1 MKLSKLV
8 SSLDVENTY
17 TDEEISYITFDS
29 RKCIEGSAFVCMKGE
44 HVDGHDKVREA
55 IENGAKVII
64 AQRDTKEKNQIIVK
78 DTKKAYALMCCEFFD
93 NPSKKLQLIGVTGTN
108 GKTTV
113 AHSIYR
119 FLMLCQRKTSLI
131 GTIKNILPDKVED
144 SMLTTPDAFEF
155 NRLLSEAV
163 KLGCEYCVCEV
174 SSQALDLERT
184 YGCDFEIGVFTNI
197 SKEHLDY
204 HKTMENYIAAKKKL
218 FSQCKNIVAN
228 LDDSYFDAL
237 FRDTQANITT
247 YSAQNDESFLT
258 AKSIRINERSVD
270 YAAVSYSQI
279 GRVHFNMTGL
289 FSVYNS
295 LAVLGCALVLGFDF
309 DESVS
314 ILPLIEPPTGRMEEL
329 ETGRDFRVIIDYA
342 HTPDGLLNVLSA
354 LGKNKKGRIITV
366 FGCGGNRDKEK
377 RPLMGDIVSQL
388 SDITIVTS
396 DNPRNEERES
406 IINDILDGIGKNKNL
421 DKLKK
426 QVFVRIHRTQA
437 IELALDL
444 AKKDDIVLLAGKG
457 HETYQIVGDEKILF
471 DERKKVLSYLAKN

>member
-29 RKCIEGSAFVCMKGE
+29 RKCIPGCAFVCIKGE
-44 HVDGHDKVREA
+44 HADGHDKANEA
-55 IENGAKVII
+55 VKNGAKVII

-119 FLMLCQRKTSLI
+119 FLMLCERKTSLI
-131 GTIKNILPDKVED
+131 GTIKNILPDRIED
-144 SMLTTPDAFEF
+144 SLLTTPDAFEF
-155 NRLLSEAV
+155 NRLLNEAV
-163 KLGCEYCVCEV
+163 KLDCEYCVCEV

-204 HKTMENYIAAKKKL
+204 HKTMENYISSKKKL
-218 FSQCKNIVAN
+218 FLQCKNIVAN
-228 LDDSYFDAL
+228 LDDAYFNSIFDDIKAKV
-237 FRDTQANITT
+237 TT
-247 YSAQNDESFLT
+247 YSAQSDEAFLT
-258 AKSIRINERSVD
+258 AKSIRINEKSVD
-270 YAAVSYSQI
+270 YAAVAYSQI

-295 LAVLGCALVLGFDF
+295 LAVLSCALTLGYSF

-329 ETGRDFRVIIDYA
+329 ETDKDFRVVIDYA
-342 HTPDGLLNVLSA
+342 HTPDGLLNVLSS
-354 LGKNKKGRIITV
+354 LNKNKKGRIITV
-366 FGCGGNRDKEK
+366 FGCGGNRDAKK
-377 RPLMGDIVSQL
+377 RPLMGDIASQL

-406 IINDILDGIGKNKNL
+406 IINDILDGMGKNKN
-421 DKLKK
+421 KN

-444 AKKDDIVLLAGKG
+444 AKKGDIVLLAGKG
-457 HETYQIVGDEKILF
+457 HETYQIVGNERIPF
-471 DERKKVLSYLAKN
+471 DEREKVLSYLAKNEI